1 MKAAMKWAMR
11 NGSARG
17 FTLIE
22 LMITVAILGILI
34 SVALP
39 SYLDSVRKGRR
50 ADAQSVLLEASHFME
65 RFATENLR
73 FDQSRADGAVAL
85 PATLSSA
92 PKHGATKFYT
102 ISLQAVGQSSFTL
115 RAVPQG
121 AMAGDTCGT
130 MTLTDTGVKGAT
142 LNTCWG
148 R

>member
-1 MKAAMKWAMR
+1 MKNDA
-11 NGSARG
+11 ARG
-17 FTLIE
+17 FTLVE
-22 LMITVAILGILI
+22 LMVTVAILGILI

-50 ADAQSVLLEASHFME
+50 ADAQSVLLEASQFME

-73 FDQSRADGAVAL
+73 FDQSRAGMAVAL
-85 PATLSSA
+85 PTTLSSA
-92 PKHGATKFYT
+92 PKHGATKFYA

-121 AMAGDTCGT
+121 AMAGDACGT
-130 MTLTDTGVKGAT
+130 LTLTDTGVKGAT
-142 LNTCWG
+142 LSTCWG

>member
-1 MKAAMKWAMR
+1 MRRAMTKR
-11 NGSARG
+11 SAHG

-22 LMITVAILGILI
+22 LMVTVAILGILM

-50 ADAQSVLLEASHFME
+50 ADAQSVLLEASQFME

-73 FDQSRADGAVAL
+73 FDQTRAGVAVAL
-85 PATLSSA
+85 PTTLASA
-92 PKHGATKFYT
+92 PKTGATKFYT
-102 ISLQAVGQSSFTL
+102 ISLQAVAQNSFTL

-121 AMAGDTCGT
+121 AMASDACGT
-130 MTLTDTGVKGAT
+130 LTLTDTGVKGGT
-142 LNTCWG
+142 LTTCWA

>member
-1 MKAAMKWAMR
+1 MMPALKHP
-11 NGSARG
+11 SARG
-17 FTLIE
+17 FTLVE
-22 LMITVAILGILI
+22 LMVTVAVLGILM

-50 ADAQSVLLEASHFME
+50 ADAQSVLLEASQFME

-73 FDQSRADGAVAL
+73 FDQSRAGVAVAL
-85 PATLSSA
+85 PTTLASA

-102 ISLQAVGQSSFTL
+102 ISLQAVAQNSFTL

-121 AMAGDTCGT
+121 SMANDSCGT
-130 MTLTDTGVKGAT
+130 MTLTDTGVKGGA
-142 LNTCWG
+142 LSTCWA